1 MKKAVLLF
9 SKKVDFVKDG
19 LARSI
24 YVGTCQDVA
33 GGGIFEIVS
42 SGAFSG
48 TAIFYKDVAAG
59 EELYPGR
66 VADVDTKAYLGS
78 TTLASVKEIKAT
90 SVALA
95 EMDF

>member
-24 YVGTCQDVA
+24 YVGTCQDAASGEV
-33 GGGIFEIVS
+33 FEIVS
-42 SGAFSG
+42 SGAFAG
-48 TAIFYKDVAAG
+48 TAVFYKDVAQG
-59 EELYPGR
+59 EEIYPGR
-66 VADVDTKAYLGS
+66 VADVATKAYLGS

-90 SVALA
+90 VTALA